1 MNNIQNYFSVK
12 DIKLKYYMFK
22 YLWNNKEN
30 VFFILSNNESTA
42 IKSFIKES
50 EKTGFNIDI
59 SDILIIQEL
68 SLINPN

>member
-50 EKTGFNIDI
+50 EKAGFDIDI

-68 SLINPN
+68 SLTNPN